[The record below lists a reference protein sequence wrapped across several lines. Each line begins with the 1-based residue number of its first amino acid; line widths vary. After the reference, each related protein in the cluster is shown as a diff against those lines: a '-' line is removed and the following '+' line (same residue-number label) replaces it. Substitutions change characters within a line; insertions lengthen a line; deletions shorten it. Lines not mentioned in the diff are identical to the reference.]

1 MKFLENPSF
10 KQYFLVVLSKQRTKG
25 RFKRTESLVRD
36 LADLLSKIL
45 DLAEKEKDY
54 TSAKNCI
61 ILSQTYYYDEN
72 EKIDD
77 KKKKEKQTEG
87 KKIYLFELIKN
98 NRWLTSLEFW
108 DGLIEYMVDMDIKKN
123 EEAAISQGLTNNEKT
138 KKNRMSNICFSQLLT
153 YTSNMIEFG
162 LSKTDVESMVVKY
175 SEKYEVA
182 KELIDTI
189 NANIEMKV
197 EQVGGPIKEIK
208 IVEEKKEVKENKESD
223 KNNVKTEENIIKKK
237 VDIKNKN
244 LITSGN
250 PPPKIKNISI
260 TGNNSGKKIIENI
273 LELKNKQR
281 NIENSFNIEY
291 TLPKFKV
298 NIIITKI

>member
-1 MKFLENPSF
+1 MEF
-10 KQYFLVVLSKQRTKG
+10 KKEEKSELISMLKKPFYKSYFLITLSKQRTKG
-25 RFKRTESLVRD
+25 RFQRSVTLIQD
-36 LADLLSKIL
+36 LSEILHFIL
-45 DLAEKEKDY
+45 DESEKIKDY
-54 TSAKNCI
+54 ESAKNCI

-208 IVEEKKEVKENKESD
+208 SR
-223 KNNVKTEENIIKKK
+223 
-237 VDIKNKN
+237 
-244 LITSGN
+244 
-250 PPPKIKNISI
+250 SI
-260 TGNNSGKKIIENI
+260 NH
-273 LELKNKQR
+273 R
-281 NIENSFNIEY
+281 
-291 TLPKFKV
+291 
-298 NIIITKI
+298 